1 MALDLE
7 KMGIAARNAAFKLA
21 QMSTEQ
27 KNMILKAMAQ
37 ALVDNAAT
45 IITANQVDLA
55 KATEMKASF
64 VDRKSVV

>member
-45 IITANQVDLA
+45 IIAANADQ
-55 KATEMKASF
+55 
-64 VDRKSVV
+64 RYC